1 MQAGLLKEVDPQPPA
16 QDNDGRRVRKGQ
28 RWSESFVTKNQRL
41 APYTHT
47 TLGANS
53 TGIERRSALA
63 EATVLIGTR
72 AFQISH
78 ALSRDDK
85 EGDGEEERPLM

>member
-1 MQAGLLKEVDPQPPA
+1 MGFE
-16 QDNDGRRVRKGQ
+16 GR
-28 RWSESFVTKNQRL
+28 RWSEPFVTKNQRL

-72 AFQISH
+72 AFHSPIPCRGTPKKKWRLQRGS
-78 ALSRDDK
+78 
-85 EGDGEEERPLM
+85 